1 MPSPMAVATL
11 QASGLSV
18 ASNLA
23 AQVIEAHNTTRPLGL
38 DVRQLLRFLILT
50 LLTAPPNYLWQHLLE
65 RKLPAYPLAHPLGLP
80 TSHAAIEMSVLEQG
94 GATAD
99 GPASHVAPVFSWRN
113 TVAKC
118 FIDCITL
125 GAFAN
130 TLAFLLIMGLLK
142 AQPRALIWHNIATE
156 TLPIILA
163 GYKIWPIASLIS
175 FTFVPVQRRIVWLST
190 IGFVWG
196 IYMSLVASRV

>member
-23 AQVIEAHNTTRPLGL
+23 AQVIEAHNKSRPLGL

-50 LLTAPPNYLWQHLLE
+50 LLTAPPNYLWQQLLE
-65 RKLPAYPLAHPLGLP
+65 RKLPAYPRRRAPSRHG
-80 TSHAAIEMSVLEQG
+80 IEMSVLEQG

-99 GPASHVAPVFSWRN
+99 AAMSDTAPVFSWRN
-113 TVAKC
+113 TMAKW

-125 GAFAN
+125 GALVN
-130 TLAFLLIMGLLK
+130 TTAFFIIMGLLK
-142 AQPRALIWHNIATE
+142 GQPRALISHNIATE

-163 GYKIWPIASLIS
+163 GYKIWPLASVIS
-175 FTFVPVQRRIVWLST
+175 FTFVPVHRRIVWLST
-190 IGFVWG
+190 IGFIWG